1 MAKGEQKVKK
11 QDDLKEQEQ
20 IEIVDDS
27 STQDNL
33 PPTPEQQ
40 ISFAQ
45 GIAPYLAFL
54 EGMRVVKKSIDTAPT
69 FTPKNFFE
77 QIQFY
82 DNSGTY
88 RLYLYVNGDWRY
100 VALT

>member
-1 MAKGEQKVKK
+1 MAKDETVKK
-11 QDDLKEQEQ
+11 EKDILQGQQ
-20 IEIVDDS
+20 IEIVEDDTS
-27 STQDNL
+27 NDNKDL
-33 PPTPEQQ
+33 PKPSDIT
-40 ISFAQ
+40 FAQ
-45 GIAPYLAFL
+45 GIAPYLSFL

-82 DNSGTY
+82 DNAGVY

>member
-1 MAKGEQKVKK
+1 MAKEDKPKK
-11 QDDLKEQEQ
+11 EEVISNGEQ
-20 IEIVDDS
+20 IEIVEDTSAKED
-27 STQDNL
+27 L
-33 PPTPEQQ
+33 PTPPEQVT
-40 ISFAQ
+40 FAQ

-82 DNSGTY
+82 DNAGTY
-88 RLYLYVNGDWRY
+88 RVYLYVNGDWRY